1 MTRLLLRLAAVACIA
16 PLVVACGGG
25 RSAVAPPV
33 PGTGSGSGTLPAT
46 TSTVPLS
53 APRGIRTIVHLPLR
67 NAAELE
73 NLVAQ
78 QSQQGSPQYHA
89 FLTPQQFA
97 ARYAPASTDL
107 AAAASALKSLG
118 FTTQVTTQSIV
129 ADADQAT
136 VQRVFKVNL
145 NTVSSNGRTALA
157 ADRAATV
164 PAALQPLHASV
175 ALSPKFLVHKDS
187 IFAGGFANGLVPDDR
202 YGKYSEYWFTD
213 LKEAY
218 SYPSEPQAN
227 GSGRTIAIVMAN
239 KPLQSDLQAYFDHE
253 KFSAVSGRPVPQL
266 QFVDVDGG
274 GPFDPL
280 NSAEVEL
287 DTQQSLGS
295 APGASEIVYDTPDL
309 SFSAI
314 YDAYQQ
320 IITDNKADVVS
331 SSFGEGELFFT
342 APYNNGQNATSIA
355 TQQFHDLFLQ
365 GNAQG
370 ITFVASSG
378 DMGAYGCVD
387 PSVTMAMKC
396 VSWPADDPNVT
407 AVGGTNLGTTTVPP
421 PTTPGYPYTYGLSSK
436 YLGENA
442 NYDPLAVDLW
452 YTKGPALPNEIWG
465 SGGGVSTLFAE
476 PLYQHLARNVIGS
489 GRNVPDVSMHMGG
502 CPGGAVTPCA
512 PNRSFD
518 VIYMGGKR
526 YGLIGTSASAPEF
539 AGLLAITEH
548 NLGTRLGNA
557 NWYIY
562 AIAAAFGDRAFH
574 HRNIQGDNHG
584 YTTSA
589 GYDQVIG
596 VGTPYGNVFSAN
608 PFGGLAGDP
617 QTTSNP

>member
-1 MTRLLLRLAAVACIA
+1 MTRLLLRLAAVAFIA
-16 PLVVACGGG
+16 PLAVACGG

-33 PGTGSGSGTLPAT
+33 PGTNTSGTLSNAT
-46 TSTVPLS
+46 TSTAPLS

-97 ARYAPASTDL
+97 ARYAPASSDL
-107 AAAASALKSLG
+107 AAAAATLKSLG
-118 FTTQVTTQSIV
+118 FATQVTTQSVV
-129 ADADQAT
+129 ADADQST

-145 NTVSSNGRTALA
+145 RTVSSNGRTALA

-164 PAALQPLHASV
+164 PTSLQSLHASI
-175 ALSPKFLVHKDS
+175 ALSPKFLPIKHS
-187 IFAGGFANGLVPDDR
+187 TRAGGFTDGLVPDDR
-202 YGKYSEYWFTD
+202 YGQYSEYWFTD

-218 SYPSEPQAN
+218 SYPAEPQAN
-227 GSGRTIAIVMAN
+227 GAGRTIAIVMSN

-253 KFSAVSGRPVPQL
+253 KFSAISGRAVPQL
-266 QFVDVDGG
+266 QFVDIDGG
-274 GPFDPL
+274 GPYDPHL
-280 NSAEVEL
+280 SDEVEL
-287 DTQQSLGS
+287 DTQMSLGS
-295 APGASEIVYDTPDL
+295 APGANEIVYDTPDL
-309 SFSAI
+309 SFGAI

-320 IITDNKADVVS
+320 VITDNKADIVS
-331 SSFGEGELFFT
+331 SSFGEGELFFGP
-342 APYNNGQNATSIA
+342 AYNNGQDLTSIA

-378 DMGAYGCVD
+378 DMGANGCVD
-387 PSVTMAMKC
+387 PNVTMAVKC

-407 AVGGTNLGTTTVPP
+407 GVGGTNLGTTTMPP
-421 PTTPGYPYTYGLSSK
+421 PSTPGYPYSYALTSK

-442 NYDPLAVDLW
+442 NYDPLSVDIW
-452 YTKGPALPNEIWG
+452 YTGGAALPGEIWG
-465 SGGGVSTLFAE
+465 SGGGVSTLFPE
-476 PLYQHLARNVIGS
+476 PLYQHLARNVIRG

-502 CPGGAVTPCA
+502 CPSGALTPCA
-512 PNRSFD
+512 ANRSYD
-518 VIYMGGKR
+518 VIYMGGRR
-526 YGLIGTSASAPEF
+526 YGLIGTSASAPQF

-562 AIAAAFGDRAFH
+562 AVAAAFGDRAFH
-574 HRNIQGDNHG
+574 HRNIQGNNDG

-596 VGTPYGNVFSAN
+596 VGTPYGNVFSAD
-608 PFGGLAGDP
+608 PFAGLAGDP
-617 QTTSNP
+617 QTASNP